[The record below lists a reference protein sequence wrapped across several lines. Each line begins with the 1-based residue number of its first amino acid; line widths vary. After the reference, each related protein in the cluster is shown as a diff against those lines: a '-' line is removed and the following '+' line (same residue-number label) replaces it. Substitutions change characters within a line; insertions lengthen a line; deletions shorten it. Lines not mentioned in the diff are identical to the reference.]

1 MKYLKLSSI
10 LTLFFKT
17 SILFTSTSWQTI
29 YLLASLF
36 PVLLPE
42 AVKNK
47 EHYRLLHK
55 QKKEIFELTL

>member
-17 SILFTSTSWQTI
+17 SILFTSTS
-29 YLLASLF
+29 YLPASLS
-36 PVLLPE
+36 PILLPE

-47 EHYRLLHK
+47 KENLLNLPCSVRKLDLIISH
-55 QKKEIFELTL
+55 EN